1 MNRAQRRAA
10 AKRNKKNESSEVE
23 EKMALFGKLPDE
35 CLACQASFDK
45 KDKSQVMTW
54 SVVVRNDTEQVR
66 LYCPDC
72 WGKANKIIEEFNN
85 DFRIHE
91 EREREVTNEGE
102 SE

>member
-10 AKRNKKNESSEVE
+10 AKRNKKNDNPEVE

-35 CLACQASFDK
+35 CQACLEPFDK

-54 SVVVRNDTEQVR
+54 SVVVRNDTDQVR

-72 WGKANKIIEEFNN
+72 WSKAKAVVEAYEKENERDEE
-85 DFRIHE
+85 
-91 EREREVTNEGE
+91 
-102 SE
+102 

>member
-23 EKMALFGKLPDE
+23 EKIALFSKLPDE

-54 SVVVRNDTEQVR
+54 SVVVRNDIEQVR

-72 WGKANKIIEEFNN
+72 WSKAKAVVEAYEKENGRDQE
-85 DFRIHE
+85 
-91 EREREVTNEGE
+91 
-102 SE
+102 

>member
-10 AKRNKKNESSEVE
+10 AKRNKKIEQSQNSEVE
-23 EKMALFGKLPDE
+23 EKIALFGKLPNE
-35 CLACQASFDK
+35 CQACLAAFDK

-72 WGKANKIIEEFNN
+72 WSKAKAVVEAYEKENGRDQE
-85 DFRIHE
+85 
-91 EREREVTNEGE
+91 
-102 SE
+102 

>member
-10 AKRNKKNESSEVE
+10 AKRNKKVKKNENSEVE

-35 CLACQASFDK
+35 CLACLVPFDK
-45 KDKSQVMTW
+45 TDKNQVMTW

-72 WGKANKIIEEFNN
+72 WSKAQAIVKAYEKENGRDEE
-85 DFRIHE
+85 
-91 EREREVTNEGE
+91 
-102 SE
+102 

>member
-45 KDKSQVMTW
+45 KDRNQVMTW
-54 SVVVRNDTEQVR
+54 SVVVRSDTEQVR

-72 WGKANKIIEEFNN
+72 WSKAKAVVEAYEKENGRDQE
-85 DFRIHE
+85 
-91 EREREVTNEGE
+91 
-102 SE
+102 

>member
-10 AKRNKKNESSEVE
+10 AKRNKKNESSEGE

-54 SVVVRNDTEQVR
+54 SVVVRSDTEQVR

-72 WGKANKIIEEFNN
+72 WSKAKAVVEAYEKENGR
-85 DFRIHE
+85 DQD
-91 EREREVTNEGE
+91 
-102 SE
+102 

>member
-10 AKRNKKNESSEVE
+10 AKRNKKNESPEVQ

-35 CLACQASFDK
+35 CQACLEPFDK

-54 SVVVRNDTEQVR
+54 SVVVRNDIEQVR

-72 WGKANKIIEEFNN
+72 WSKAKAVVEAYEKENGR
-85 DFRIHE
+85 DQD
-91 EREREVTNEGE
+91 
-102 SE
+102 